1 MSPVELHR
9 AWMVPPWV
17 VKQGGRLNMP
27 GGTTALL
34 TWQYLLPQELSK
46 RAKKKKR
53 RHLPFG
59 DGIAF
64 LIASVLECSLWNELV
79 GAAQFLWPA
88 LSPAFVTLHLDP
100 KDGQFWPATRLQKL
114 SSLFLS
120 FPVFFPIS
128 AWLWWWWCYFAGFKC
143 HSLKLE
149 LFTFFQVS
157 PKE

>member
-1 MSPVELHR
+1 MAPVELHR

-17 VKQGGRLNMP
+17 VKQGGCLNIP

-46 RAKKKKR
+46 RAKKKKW
-53 RHLPFG
+53 HLPFG

-64 LIASVLECSLWNELV
+64 LIASIWNAVCEMNWWVQPSFYDQLCK
-79 GAAQFLWPA
+79 
-88 LSPAFVTLHLDP
+88 TLHLDP

-143 HSLKLE
+143 HCLKLE